1 MVSEQTNC
9 LVLFPIIAYG
19 ILLTIFVSDKLVRI
33 MGNASSQGDL
43 EAGDVIY
50 RPIEN
55 GLYSHY
61 GVYVGDGYVI
71 HLVDTGILRE
81 SLEAFAG
88 KSKVSIKR

>member
-1 MVSEQTNC
+1 MSQLSGVYC
-9 LVLFPIIAYG
+9 
-19 ILLTIFVSDKLVRI
+19 IFVSDKLVSI

-43 EAGDVIY
+43 KAGDVIY

-55 GLYSHY
+55 GYIYSHY

-81 SLEAFAG
+81 SLKSFAG